1 MASIKL
7 GSIASDIR
15 GSIGG
20 TVFSRNGGGAYAK
33 QRIKGTNPNTVGQQ
47 LVRSICSGFFTAWAL
62 LSAAVRTDWAT
73 WASNITLVNR
83 LGDNINV
90 SGYNMY
96 CRTKALIERLSMT
109 MPAAAPTVMAL
120 PSSDPT
126 VAVTPSSGGKIL
138 SIAFDNA
145 MQWATEVGGVL
156 IVYQGKPQNATKN
169 SYSGPFNI
177 MGTINGAV
185 SPPTSPASMPSLYSM
200 GVGEKIF
207 CQFRILMADGRLSN
221 PFRAVGIVGA

>member
-33 QRIKGTNPNTVGQQ
+33 QRIKGTNPNTAGQQ
-47 LVRSICSGFFTAWAL
+47 LVRSIVSGFWLAWSL
-62 LSAAVRTDWAT
+62 LTAAVRTDWAT
-73 WASNITLVNR
+73 YAANITLVNR
-83 LGDNINV
+83 LGDNINI

-96 CRTKALIERLSMT
+96 CRTKAIIERLGLT
-109 MPAAAPTVMAL
+109 MPAAAPTTMAL
-120 PSSDPT
+120 PSSDPSI
-126 VAVTPSSGGKIL
+126 AVTPSAGGKTL
-138 SIAFDNA
+138 SITFNNA
-145 MQWATEVGGVL
+145 MAWANQVGGEL
-156 IVYQGKPQNATKN
+156 IIYQGRPQNATKN

-177 MGTINGAV
+177 IAKIDGAI
-185 SPPTSPASMPSLYSM
+185 SPPTTPAVVPSLYAM
-200 GVGEKIF
+200 GAGEKVF

-221 PFRAVGIVGA
+221 PFRTVGTVGA